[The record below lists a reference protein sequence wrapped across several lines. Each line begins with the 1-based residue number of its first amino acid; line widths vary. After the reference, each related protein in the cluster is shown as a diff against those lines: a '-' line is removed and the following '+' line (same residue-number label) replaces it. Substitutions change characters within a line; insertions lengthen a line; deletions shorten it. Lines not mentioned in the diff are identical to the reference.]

1 MYLHKDKAI
10 FRELVR
16 LTSEVRNVAP
26 EFVVKDYFAVMM
38 LREITRRNPA
48 VVFKGGTCLS
58 KCYGVIDRF
67 SENVDLGM
75 QEEHATQGMRKKM
88 KQAVVESAA
97 QLGVEI
103 ANLDKTRSRR
113 EFNRY
118 LIDIPSADG
127 MGTTDQLIVETAVMT
142 PSSPAEMRPLRSF
155 IGEYCSG
162 KGFSEMVEGFDL
174 GEFEVLANSLERTF
188 CDKVF
193 ALCDYYLD
201 GNIPQRQSRH
211 LYDLHKLLGVVSLDE
226 SLAGLM
232 DVVRSQRFGGFRSH
246 SADPSVSLRDTL
258 TRLLDEE
265 AYRRDYE
272 RVTLPL
278 LYEEVSYEDA
288 ACSLREIAG
297 FLD

>member
-1 MYLHKDKAI
+1 MYLHKDKAA

-16 LTSEVRNVAP
+16 LTSENRNIAP

-38 LREITRRNPA
+38 LREVTRRNPA

-58 KCYGVIDRF
+58 KCYGVINRF
-67 SENVDLGM
+67 SEDVDLGM

-97 QLGVEI
+97 QLEVEI

-118 LIDIPSADG
+118 LIDIPAVDG

-142 PSSPAEMRPLRSF
+142 PSSPAEMRPLRSL
-155 IGEYCSG
+155 IGEYCSDRG
-162 KGFSEMVEGFDL
+162 LSGIAEGFGL
-174 GEFEVLANSLERTF
+174 GEFEVPANSLERTF

-211 LYDLHKLLGVVSLDE
+211 LYDLHRLLGVVSLDE
-226 SLAGLM
+226 SLMNLM
-232 DVVRSQRFGGFRSH
+232 GVVRSQRFGGFRSH

-278 LYEEVSYEDA
+278 LYEEISYEDA
-288 ACSLREIAG
+288 AFSLREIAD